1 MGEIPMPTGFCSVL
15 AKAFEMA
22 FRVDRKVA
30 VSRLTQKKGKAK

>member
-1 MGEIPMPTGFCSVL
+1 MGEIPLPTGYSAVL

-30 VSRLTQKKGKAK
+30 VSRLTQKKGKEK